1 MADRGDL
8 DRAGLGLGLKALS
21 RGERVLLA
29 GIALFLLFLGTFI
42 HAGIAADRAEHAT
55 AANRALAS
63 RLTLTDLA
71 LFTEAR
77 YTRNLSQADL
87 HAAFQDH
94 PGALEHFP
102 TGALV
107 GPPHRD
113 PHAAASLAPETTLS
127 R

>member
-1 MADRGDL
+1 MR
-8 DRAGLGLGLKALS
+8 LGLKALS

-29 GIALFLLFLGTFI
+29 GLVLVLLFLGTFI
-42 HAGIAADRAEHAT
+42 HCGIAAGRAEHT
-55 AANRALAS
+55 VAANRALTS
-63 RLTLTDLA
+63 RLALTDLA

-77 YTRNLSQADL
+77 YTRHLSQADR

-102 TGALV
+102 TGSLA
-107 GPPHRD
+107 GPPPNRV
-113 PHAAASLAPETTLS
+113 PYAEESVAPEATVP

>member
-1 MADRGDL
+1 MR
-8 DRAGLGLGLKALS
+8 LGFKALS
-21 RGERVLLA
+21 RGERVLLV
-29 GIALFLLFLGTFI
+29 GLTLSLLFLATFI
-42 HAGIAADRAEHAT
+42 HARLATGRAEHRV

-77 YTRNLSQADL
+77 YTRHPSQADL

-102 TGALV
+102 TGSLV
-107 GPPHRD
+107 GPPPNR
-113 PHAAASLAPETTLS
+113 APYAD
-127 R
+127 